1 MAFGTKAGR
10 VKDAQDWLPKIHVK
24 GGMLVLDHGYGGRNY
39 IKVMEVASIPFFT
52 LPKEQQSQIAD
63 KFRSWIATTPV
74 RWGMCVSSVET
85 DMQELLRQVRQ
96 KQREETDPVVKEEME
111 AYIRF
116 VKEEAKEKTFDRKC
130 YLYFVYEN
138 REDLEAESEEEIAV
152 HMQDLLEMYARSFA
166 AMGIQVQ
173 LHQQDANL
181 FLYDMLYRAF
191 NNQSSLTHPVQERIQ
206 VMYRDASV
214 LQKTEQPSVDDRNYF
229 APTYVD
235 DTHEAYMA
243 MDGTYYMQMYLMPI
257 SRPTLCPVGWMSDF
271 LALRTAMD
279 GNGEQEAKVSF
290 AVHVERYPRAF
301 TMNRMEQSLRITN
314 SLVRQGGG
322 AAEERSGRASALAY
336 ILDRMKAGED
346 LYKVYVV
353 LSLSAKTIGELK
365 KRKAEVKST
374 LKSMADLRLGICA
387 NHQREGF
394 FMSLPIGYLDPSICA
409 LSENTFLTSGLS
421 SCFCFTEA
429 SMQDPCGAFL
439 GVDTGNKLVCFDPFA
454 SEMRNNANGFVEGTS
469 GAGKTFA
476 MNVLLR
482 HLRLMGIRIRMILP
496 IKGRED
502 YLRAT
507 KTVNGEYVSL
517 MPGSSAC
524 INLFEI
530 RPQDE
535 VDESELYG
543 DYQRESLL
551 AKKCKE
557 IRNWM
562 ILRSRNTIREY
573 EKDRLD
579 AVIYEMYADA
589 GIDDTNASIE
599 RFLSEGKAFPTFSDF
614 DAYLA
619 RDPRLEEV
627 RSSIQMFVKG
637 RCKNLN
643 GQTNVDLENKW
654 VVFDVDK
661 RICGDV
667 LPEYYS
673 IAMSLCSADAHRSHL
688 EKVILFYDEVQ
699 EVIKVKEIAET
710 VDEQYATLRGY
721 GSGVWCATQEV
732 TKLMTESALGKMSKT
747 IMANS
752 ATKFLMRAETNED
765 IREIC
770 KMTTLSEYEKS
781 ILAGAPKGW
790 GVLISGTFHCVLHIE
805 ASKKE
810 MEAFNTDARK
820 EEERL
825 RQKERLGERR
835 P

>member
-1 MAFGTKAGR
+1 MAFGTKAGGI
-10 VKDAQDWLPKIHVK
+10 KNAQDWLPKIHVK
-24 GGMLVLDHGYGGRNY
+24 NGMLTLDHGVAGRAY
-39 IKVMEVASIPFFT
+39 VKVMEVLAIPFFT
-52 LPKEQQSQIAD
+52 LPKEQQNQIAD
-63 KFRSWIATTPV
+63 RFGAWIATTPV
-74 RWGMCVSSVET
+74 RWGMCVSSMET
-85 DMQELLRQVRQ
+85 DMQEVLDHVRI
-96 KQREETDPVVKEEME
+96 KQREETDPFVKGEME

-116 VKEEAKEKTFDRKC
+116 VKEKANEKTFDRKC
-130 YLYFVYEN
+130 YLYFVYER
-138 REDLEAESEEEIAV
+138 REDQEAKSEEEVAS
-152 HMQDLLEMYARSFA
+152 DLEELVEMYARSFA
-166 AMGIQVQ
+166 GMGLSVR
-173 LHQQDANL
+173 LHRQDANL
-181 FLYDMLYRAF
+181 FLYDMLYRAM
-191 NNQSSLTHPVQERIQ
+191 NPQTSLLHPVKERMQ
-206 VMYRDASV
+206 VMYRDAQV
-214 LQKTEQPSVDDRNYF
+214 LQNTEQPSLDDRNFF

-235 DTHEAYMA
+235 DTKESYVVI
-243 MDGTYYMQMYLMPI
+243 DGTYYLQMYLMPI

-271 LALRTAMD
+271 LSLRSGSSESGLD
-279 GNGEQEAKVSF
+279 QAKISF
-290 AVHVERYPRAF
+290 AVHFERYPRSF

-314 SLVRQGGG
+314 SLIKQGGG
-322 AAEERSGRASALAY
+322 AVEERSGRASAMDY
-336 ILDRMKAGED
+336 ILGRMKAGED
-346 LYKVYVV
+346 LFKTYVV

-365 KRKAEVKST
+365 RMKAEIKNT
-374 LKSMADLRLGICA
+374 LKSMADMRLGDCA
-387 NHQREGF
+387 NRQREAF
-394 FMSLPIGYLDPSICA
+394 FMTLPIGYLDHTICSLA
-409 LSENTFLTSGLS
+409 ENTFLTSALS
-421 SCFCFTEA
+421 TCFCFTEA
-429 SMQDPCGAFL
+429 SIHDPYGAVL
-439 GVDTGNKLVCFDPFA
+439 GVDSGNKLVCFDPFC
-454 SEMRNNANGFVEGTS
+454 SEARNNANGFVEGTS
-469 GAGKTFA
+469 GSGKTFA

-507 KTVNGEYVSL
+507 KAVNGEYIPL
-517 MPGSSAC
+517 MPGSASC
-524 INLFEI
+524 VNLFEI
-530 RPQDE
+530 RLQDA
-535 VDESELYG
+535 VDESYLYG
-543 DYQRESLL
+543 DYQKESLL

-562 ILRSRNTIREY
+562 ILRSRNTISEY

-579 AVIYEMYADA
+579 AVIYEMYASV
-589 GIDDTNASIE
+589 GMDDTRESVKRFIASG
-599 RFLSEGKAFPTFSDF
+599 RDFPTFSTF
-614 DAYLA
+614 DAFLSK
-619 RDPRLEEV
+619 DPKLEDV

-732 TKLMTESALGKMSKT
+732 TKLMTGSAIGQMSKT

-781 ILAGAPKGW
+781 ILSGAPKGW
-790 GVLISGTFHCVLHIE
+790 GVFISGGFHCVIHIE
-805 ASKKE
+805 ASRKE

-825 RQKERLGERR
+825 MQKRR
-835 P
+835 NG